1 MGEPLVECLLQVTGD
16 SAALNTFDKRFRSG
30 TGPQWS
36 DRPCNGTPRYSLH
49 ALFPVPEEIQ
59 RRGYQRA
66 GHLWCRDYWK
76 TPDDLTGMQV
86 KRVRGERNYRF
97 FTLKCEPASV
107 FWKVSADFPSLHLRL
122 VLLGTDKGD
131 LQSGFFYEGRYQA
144 SYSPDGADSFAA
156 IRKEMGAAV

>member
-36 DRPCNGTPRYSLH
+36 DRPCDGTPRYSLH

-66 GHLWCRDYWK
+66 
-76 TPDDLTGMQV
+76 
-86 KRVRGERNYRF
+86 
-97 FTLKCEPASV
+97 
-107 FWKVSADFPSLHLRL
+107 
-122 VLLGTDKGD
+122 LLGELERRFARSHSSK
-131 LQSGFFYEGRYQA
+131 LLVKY
-144 SYSPDGADSFAA
+144 SYYFSL
-156 IRKEMGAAV
+156 